1 MNAIYKVIWNDAIR
15 QYQVVNELCRS
26 RRKACSVKAVHIE
39 SVSGAHFVVSSLKR
53 GAVLAG
59 SALTMLI
66 GWGEVAQAQVQEEL
80 PLDGLVVDLGGATAS
95 GIPPYSVDQLPGAGG
110 SIVINRENITFSNVD
125 RSIYSQDETGRYITL
140 FEVQGQWVEG
150 SNVSLVLKENGV
162 ATNTVTVDSDGNLA
176 RFTYDVEAFWA
187 SPNMAQFVLKN
198 IELTSNVG
206 YGQFLE
212 VSQDEVADLKASLT
226 GGGNVTFGFGTSGSE
241 GYLTLAGDGDNTY
254 SGSTFVG
261 FTSDGNRSASPV
273 TIYFGKTKAFGNTL
287 NLNVEAQS
295 KVFIG
300 GKSQTED
307 YEQTVHGLQGEGL
320 VHLGTQAKLT
330 LDQSG
335 TGTGNY
341 SADEGGFIR
350 IDNKF
355 AGTGNADDPTAGAW
369 FDIKLSGEVA
379 GDIVRFS
386 DNAVYDEEGNP
397 NYTGVIALENGAIE
411 AYDED
416 RRLDPEGRNY
426 SPNLILTTST
436 LRLENNGCL
445 LVDGTSGAD
454 TVHNLFLNN
463 SADWMSGA
471 ANNNALSFE
480 NVGFGGAALTVTG
493 DLTLEKDATVNVD
506 SFTETLDDAVAGKSF
521 FDADGGLESALIVVE
536 GEVDLGNDYKLHL
549 KGEATGDSGTDVT
562 QGGNIVAKA
571 HWDFSDTLK
580 YVSGGDES
588 DSFNIEYTLKQIDIV
603 SGQTF
608 TLETADGSSTEG
620 QDFTAL
626 ITGSGNLT
634 VDASGFTVNIGHSGG
649 NTYTGDTTVTGGTN
663 VNLTENNAFGTG
675 AGSLDIAEG
684 GSVTLKNGVSQSGS
698 GLSGNGSLVLE
709 SDSKYTLTQ
718 NSDATIDNIIS
729 GSGTLKVDLVNDGN
743 ELKFTAG
750 KSFTGTLDLIN
761 AALDLTDSGNAGTLG
776 SSSIVLG
783 DNTDFTFGKGS
794 AVRDLHVKGDAELNA
809 DTLII
814 GGDAVLNIS
823 GSLTY
828 DRDLSFD
835 VKNVEVAADLN
846 LIDYDGAFV
855 GNNFIDAGS
864 SQGQGNVSIA
874 VSGGQQTVLDYTQKG
889 NVVAETTWDIGT
901 GLTDTGTGLDASV
914 QLKAINVLG
923 ENSLSIYGNSSG
935 QKELSAKLSSE
946 SASGTVV
953 FEGGDILVSNGAN
966 DYTAATHIDSSA
978 TVKLGA
984 SHALG
989 ETSEL
994 ANYGKLVV
1002 NTGIEQTV
1010 FGWVGKADGSIEL
1023 NGSLLLNQSGEQTI
1037 ANTFTGSGTFTV
1049 DLSGSGNELS
1059 FANDNAFSGFSGK
1072 LLLGNLIFDAAET
1085 SSSLLSNTDVVING
1099 GAIFVA
1105 DAIGT
1110 PVQTSDFT
1118 FNGGT
1123 LRVGQI
1129 EAGNNTGAKLAV
1141 SGDIN
1146 IDSASTIELEGVK
1159 LEGTQNI
1166 LAADQGVEQTIATYT
1181 GAVSSNLDALKVSGV
1196 GTSEI
1201 RNNSSDADPAAYG
1214 KWSTG
1219 ALTAESGKLDVRLT
1233 LEEIQLAD
1241 TDVGLKLDATGLTGD
1256 KTISAKITDYET
1268 TAGKIVFEGGNIT
1281 IANTNDYHGVTV
1293 VESGSTVTVAA
1304 ESGFGNTSE
1313 LDISAGAVVNLQG
1326 FDQTVGRLVVGSLG
1340 EEASNALNGTDISTL
1355 TLADGGTS
1363 EIWGSNN
1370 YSGTI
1375 VLGSGHD
1382 LAINNASGI
1391 GASAKVGFSAADSVL
1406 TIEGAK
1412 SGTFGTEL
1420 LGSGTVVI
1428 RDSSIAVADGNTNFT
1443 GRWELESNAG
1453 VTVSDN
1459 VDAVLGTGAVV
1470 ALDGTLTL
1478 GFASNS
1484 ATDVTIDE
1492 KLSGS
1497 GSLVLTGNSNQK
1509 FGLAQSGSNF
1519 SGTVTLDKISMTVG
1533 GSGTGTNNANAFKT
1547 ADLVL
1552 QGGSVLEVATGSTV
1566 TTFDKVSVNNGQ
1578 TAGFKFGGLGFNSDG
1593 TTATGTSAL
1602 VINELV
1608 NNGAA
1613 QITLDALG
1621 TNGDLLG
1628 AVAETSLVNGGVD
1641 VFQALIQT
1649 GKVMDESIL
1658 NNFTLTGVGTG
1669 QATQEIKSVTEPVAT
1684 GYYDFDLA
1692 LGDSGTDLGVS
1703 YDLTRIDIS
1712 VGKTLTLYE
1721 EGTLDAQLTSESGS
1735 GNLTIA
1741 AGGKIIL
1748 ANDSANALN
1757 SYTGVTNVLGTLT
1770 AHAGNLGSTS
1780 ELRIGASGH
1789 YVNAGNNKV
1798 GLLDTDGTL
1807 ELWTGHR
1814 LEITQNSDESSN
1826 ISGTLTGGGD
1836 LLFAEGDLIV
1846 TGTTPSDYDGTV
1858 YVGSAN
1864 SDAVLTISGA
1874 GALGTGSIVLGK
1886 HSGSQ
1891 VNIYGTEG
1899 QTFANEISGFGTI
1912 NVNLSGGAFAFGTQ

>member
-1 MNAIYKVIWNDAIR
+1 
-15 QYQVVNELCRS
+15 
-26 RRKACSVKAVHIE
+26 
-39 SVSGAHFVVSSLKR
+39 
-53 GAVLAG
+53 
-59 SALTMLI
+59 
-66 GWGEVAQAQVQEEL
+66 
-80 PLDGLVVDLGGATAS
+80 
-95 GIPPYSVDQLPGAGG
+95 
-110 SIVINRENITFSNVD
+110 
-125 RSIYSQDETGRYITL
+125 
-140 FEVQGQWVEG
+140 
-150 SNVSLVLKENGV
+150 
-162 ATNTVTVDSDGNLA
+162 
-176 RFTYDVEAFWA
+176 
-187 SPNMAQFVLKN
+187 MAQFVLKN

-226 GGGNVTFGFGTSGSE
+226 GGGNVTFGFGTSDSE

-369 FDIKLSGEVA
+369 LDIKLSGEVA

-386 DNAVYDEEGNP
+386 NDDAYDGQGNP

-436 LRLENNGCL
+436 LRLENNGRL
-445 LVDGTSGAD
+445 LVDGTSDAD

-463 SADWMSGA
+463 SADWRSGA

-480 NVGFGGAALTVTG
+480 NVGFGDVALIVTG

-506 SFTETLDDAVAGKSF
+506 SFTETLEDAVNGKSF
-521 FDADGGLESALIVVE
+521 FDADGGLDSALIVVK

-562 QGGNIVAKA
+562 QGGNTVAKA

-580 YVSGGDES
+580 YVSGGDEN

-634 VDASGFTVNIGHSGG
+634 VDASGFTVNIGHSDG

-675 AGSLDIAEG
+675 AGSLAIEES

-698 GLSGNGSLVLE
+698 GLSGAGSLVLE

-743 ELKFTAG
+743 DRNELKFTAG
-750 KSFTGTLDLIN
+750 KFFTGTLDLIN

-814 GGDAVLNIS
+814 GGNAVLNIS

-889 NVVAETTWDIGT
+889 KVVAETTWDIGT

-923 ENSLSIYGNSSG
+923 ENSLSIYGNASG

-953 FEGGDILVSNGAN
+953 FEGGDILVSSDEN

-1002 NTGIEQTV
+1002 NTGIEQTI
-1010 FGWVGKADGSIEL
+1010 FGWDGKADGSIEL

-1072 LLLGNLIFDAAET
+1072 LLLDNLIFDAAET

-1214 KWSTG
+1214 
-1219 ALTAESGKLDVRLT
+1219 
-1233 LEEIQLAD
+1233 
-1241 TDVGLKLDATGLTGD
+1241 
-1256 KTISAKITDYET
+1256 
-1268 TAGKIVFEGGNIT
+1268 
-1281 IANTNDYHGVTV
+1281 
-1293 VESGSTVTVAA
+1293 
-1304 ESGFGNTSE
+1304 
-1313 LDISAGAVVNLQG
+1313 
-1326 FDQTVGRLVVGSLG
+1326 
-1340 EEASNALNGTDISTL
+1340 
-1355 TLADGGTS
+1355 
-1363 EIWGSNN
+1363 
-1370 YSGTI
+1370 
-1375 VLGSGHD
+1375 
-1382 LAINNASGI
+1382 
-1391 GASAKVGFSAADSVL
+1391 
-1406 TIEGAK
+1406 
-1412 SGTFGTEL
+1412 
-1420 LGSGTVVI
+1420 
-1428 RDSSIAVADGNTNFT
+1428 
-1443 GRWELESNAG
+1443 
-1453 VTVSDN
+1453 
-1459 VDAVLGTGAVV
+1459 
-1470 ALDGTLTL
+1470 
-1478 GFASNS
+1478 
-1484 ATDVTIDE
+1484 
-1492 KLSGS
+1492 
-1497 GSLVLTGNSNQK
+1497 
-1509 FGLAQSGSNF
+1509 
-1519 SGTVTLDKISMTVG
+1519 
-1533 GSGTGTNNANAFKT
+1533 
-1547 ADLVL
+1547 
-1552 QGGSVLEVATGSTV
+1552 
-1566 TTFDKVSVNNGQ
+1566 
-1578 TAGFKFGGLGFNSDG
+1578 
-1593 TTATGTSAL
+1593 
-1602 VINELV
+1602 
-1608 NNGAA
+1608 
-1613 QITLDALG
+1613 
-1621 TNGDLLG
+1621 
-1628 AVAETSLVNGGVD
+1628 
-1641 VFQALIQT
+1641 
-1649 GKVMDESIL
+1649 
-1658 NNFTLTGVGTG
+1658 
-1669 QATQEIKSVTEPVAT
+1669 
-1684 GYYDFDLA
+1684 
-1692 LGDSGTDLGVS
+1692 
-1703 YDLTRIDIS
+1703 
-1712 VGKTLTLYE
+1712 
-1721 EGTLDAQLTSESGS
+1721 
-1735 GNLTIA
+1735 
-1741 AGGKIIL
+1741 
-1748 ANDSANALN
+1748 
-1757 SYTGVTNVLGTLT
+1757 
-1770 AHAGNLGSTS
+1770 
-1780 ELRIGASGH
+1780 
-1789 YVNAGNNKV
+1789 
-1798 GLLDTDGTL
+1798 
-1807 ELWTGHR
+1807 
-1814 LEITQNSDESSN
+1814 
-1826 ISGTLTGGGD
+1826 
-1836 LLFAEGDLIV
+1836 
-1846 TGTTPSDYDGTV
+1846 
-1858 YVGSAN
+1858 
-1864 SDAVLTISGA
+1864 
-1874 GALGTGSIVLGK
+1874 
-1886 HSGSQ
+1886 
-1891 VNIYGTEG
+1891 
-1899 QTFANEISGFGTI
+1899 
-1912 NVNLSGGAFAFGTQ
+1912 